1 MKLKIL
7 LQLLRMTRLAI
18 YGMLVQITL
27 SSMLL
32 AEDSKA
38 QMVSLDEIH
47 VELQFSEAK
56 IENVF
61 AEIEAQTQLNFT
73 YLQKELRDASRIT
86 LSDNNISLAEA
97 LLKVSAQSNLKFR
110 RINENIHVSRIKKSE
125 KETKV
130 ITDYFQSIIVS
141 GKVTSDESP
150 EGLPGVNIIIKG
162 TTQGT
167 VTDIN
172 GNYSLEVPSSE
183 SVIIFSSVGFLSEEV
198 IVRDRSI
205 IDMELI
211 PDITALGEIVVIGYG
226 TQRKGEITSS
236 IASVDEREFNKGNVT
251 DAGQLIQGKVA
262 GLTVVS
268 PSGDPTGTTQILLR
282 GNTTLVGASM
292 NPLVLIDGV
301 PGDLRTVA
309 PQDIESI
316 DVLKDGSAAAIY
328 GTRGTNGVILIT
340 TRRASGNYESAVEY
354 SGFASIQS
362 IARKLNLS
370 SASDFRQQITDGYR
384 DANTDLR
391 ADTDWLDEISH
402 QPVSHVHNLTFRGGN
417 PTTNYLL
424 NVNYNSSEGVFLK
437 SFNKAL
443 SGRADINHNMFDD
456 KLRLNF
462 NILSS
467 TRKLNGFNGYNYR
480 QSIIQNPTA
489 PVKDENGNW
498 FQELTKFEYENP
510 VSNLYESDGLAEE
523 HLTRFNNTIILE
535 PIEGL
540 RLTSLLSYSKW
551 NRSAGYSETKQHIST
566 LRDSRNGYASING
579 AASADRLAELTAEFT
594 RRLEKHQF
602 KLLAGY
608 SYQDNTYS
616 SLSMEN
622 WNFPT
627 DQFGYHNIGLG
638 EATKNGDVTNPQT
651 SYHEKTNL
659 IGFFGR
665 LTYNYEDK
673 YLLMASLRRE
683 AASQLWGTKD
693 PWGTFPAVSVGW
705 RLTNESFLADQR
717 LFNDIKL
724 RAGYGVT
731 GTRPSNPFGGVGLVG
746 YDQYVL
752 VNGIWVRTLIPTQNP
767 NFDLRWEEKHETNF
781 GVDFSLLKNR
791 ISGSID
797 YYIRKIDGLL
807 FDYAVPS
814 PPNLYTTTRANVGE
828 MENKGLE
835 ILLNFIPVQSG
846 NIEWTTTATFSTNS
860 NKLSSLSNDIYQ
872 ASSDYFTTGY
882 TGPPVQTFTHLVK
895 VGDPIGNF
903 YGFKVVDIGNDPN
916 DEANYGQWIYEG
928 ENGELISYSDFGHSF
943 EDKKVLGNGLPK
955 YYASWIN
962 NFHYKNWDL
971 SITQRGAFKFQV
983 ANFQRMMYENPTFNQ
998 YNLLESAFDPVYGK
1012 TQLRSPHEFNS
1023 YYIEDGDYWKIDNIT
1038 LGYNIPSTKIKFIKS
1053 ARIYVSS
1060 LNTFIITGYKG
1071 IDPEV
1076 SLVTEG
1082 GASQSGIN
1090 INSGAGLSPGIDQR
1104 DKYPTMRTFTA
1115 GVNVTF

>member
-1 MKLKIL
+1 MKVKFLP
-7 LQLLRMTRLAI
+7 QLLMMTRLAF
-18 YGMLVQITL
+18 YGIIVQVTL

-38 QMVSLDEIH
+38 QMASLSEIY
-47 VELQFSEAK
+47 VKLQFSEAK
-56 IENVF
+56 VEQVF
-61 AEIEAQTQLNFT
+61 KEIEAQTQLNFT
-73 YLQKELRDASRIT
+73 YLERELKNASRIT
-86 LSDNNISLAEA
+86 ISYDNISLEGA
-97 LLKVSAQSNLKFR
+97 LLEVSAQSNLKFK
-110 RINENIHVSRIKKSE
+110 RIDEHIHVSKIKKHERSN
-125 KETKV
+125 V
-130 ITDYFQSIIVS
+130 ITDHFPPITIS
-141 GKVTSDESP
+141 GKVTSDDSP

-162 TTQGT
+162 TTSGT
-167 VTDIN
+167 VSDIN
-172 GNYSLEVPSSE
+172 GNYSIEVPSTE
-183 SVIIFSSVGFLSEEV
+183 SILVFSSVGFLSEEV
-198 IVRDRSI
+198 IVGDRSVI
-205 IDMELI
+205 NITLL
-211 PDITALGEIVVIGYG
+211 PDITSLGEVVVVGYG
-226 TQRKGEITSS
+226 TQRRGEITSS
-236 IASVDEREFNKGNVT
+236 IASINEDDFNKGNVS

-268 PSGDPTGTTQILLR
+268 PSGDPTATTQILLR
-282 GNTTLVGASM
+282 GNTTLLGASM

-340 TRRASGNYESAVEY
+340 TRRASGNYESSVEY
-354 SGFASIQS
+354 SGYASIQS

-370 SASDFRQQITDGYR
+370 TASDFRQQIAAGYR
-384 DANTDLR
+384 NENTDLGE
-391 ADTDWLDEISH
+391 DTDWLDEISRKPIS
-402 QPVSHVHNLTFRGGN
+402 QIHNLTFRGGSQQ
-417 PTTNYLL
+417 TNYLL
-424 NVNYNSSEGVFLK
+424 NVNYNSTEGVFLK

-443 SGRADINHNMFDD
+443 SGRADINHNMFDN

-462 NILSS
+462 NLLSS
-467 TRKLNGFNGYNYR
+467 SRKSNGFNGYNYR
-480 QSIIQNPTA
+480 QAIIQNPTA
-489 PVKDENGNW
+489 PVKDQNGDW

-510 VSNLYESDGLAEE
+510 VSNLHESNGLAEE
-523 HLTRFNNTIILE
+523 HFTRFNNTITVE

-540 RLTSLLSYSKW
+540 RATSLLSFSKW
-551 NRSAGYSETKQHIST
+551 NRNAGYAETKQHVSN
-566 LRDSRNGYASING
+566 LRDSRNGYASLNG
-579 AASADRLAELTAEFT
+579 AESVDRLAEFT
-594 RRLEKHQF
+594 VEYSKQLNDHGF
-602 KLLAGY
+602 KILGGY
-608 SYQDNTYS
+608 SYQDRTYS

-622 WNFPT
+622 WDFPT

-638 EATKNGDVTNPQT
+638 EAVKNGDVTNPQS

-659 IGFFGR
+659 IGFFSR
-665 LTYNYEDK
+665 INYNYKDK

-683 AASQLWGTKD
+683 AASQLYGTKD

-731 GTRPSNPFGGVGLVG
+731 GTRPTAPFGGVGLLG

-752 VNGIWVRTLIPTQNP
+752 VNGTWVRTLIPTQNP
-767 NFDLRWEEKHETNF
+767 NFDLRWEEKHESNF
-781 GVDFSLLKNR
+781 GLDFSLLNNR
-791 ISGSID
+791 ISGSLD

-835 ILLNFIPVQSG
+835 VLLTFVPVRS
-846 NIEWTTTATFSTNS
+846 NTVEWSTTATFSTNS
-860 NKLSSLSNDIYQ
+860 NKLISLSNDIYQ

-895 VGDPIGNF
+895 IGDQIGNF
-903 YGFKVVDIGNDPN
+903 YGFKVVDIGSDPN
-916 DEANYGQWIYEG
+916 DPENYGQWIYEG
-928 ENGELISYSDFGHSF
+928 KNGERINYSDFGHSF
-943 EDKKVLGNGLPK
+943 EDKQVIGNGLPK

-962 NFHYKNWDL
+962 NFAYKNWDL

-983 ANFQRMMYENPTFNQ
+983 ANFQRMMYENPTFSQ
-998 YNLLESAFDPVYGK
+998 YNLLKTAFDPVFGK
-1012 TQLRSPHEFNS
+1012 ALLKSPHELNS
-1023 YYIEDGDYWKIDNIT
+1023 HYIEDGDYWKIDNIT
-1038 LGYNIPSTKIKFIKS
+1038 LGYNFPTTNIKFIKS
-1053 ARIYVSS
+1053 ARIYLSS
-1060 LNTFIITGYKG
+1060 FNTFIITNYKG

-1082 GASQSGIN
+1082 GASQGGIN

-1104 DKYPTMRTFTA
+1104 DKYPTMRTFTV